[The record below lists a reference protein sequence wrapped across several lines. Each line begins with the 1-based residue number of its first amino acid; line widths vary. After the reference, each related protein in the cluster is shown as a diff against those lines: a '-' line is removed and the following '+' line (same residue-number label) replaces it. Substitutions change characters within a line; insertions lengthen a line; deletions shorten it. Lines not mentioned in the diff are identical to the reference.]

1 MRIFQ
6 GPRYSH
12 ARWRAISAA
21 ATLWVALAAHAAT
34 PEWQPETGDIDA
46 ATALALAQSLTEK
59 VESRALRP
67 RDQAEYDAAK
77 SKLLELVTA
86 PSTSLERARVYAAA
100 NAMLATLDTDGHTQL
115 WSKQLASSWESST
128 TPETARDTTAT
139 RIIATPGGPVL
150 VVRPPQATFLNP
162 ELIRQYAQALIDGV
176 DQAVGD
182 ASPCALV
189 VDLGDQKGGNA
200 WPGLAALSPLFT
212 AANTARFVDR
222 DGRRTPVVANATAYT
237 ASLGKLPHNELIR
250 FAGQPFAVVMTPQTA
265 SAGEMLAIALR
276 GEPGVRWFGQPS
288 WGATTGN
295 TVETLPDGATVLL
308 TVARYGFGTEPAL
321 RGKLMPDV
329 PAAVGEVPEATLARA
344 AAWAAQSCRKAT
356 P

>member
-6 GPRYSH
+6 GRRHSYE
-12 ARWRAISAA
+12 RWRAIAA
-21 ATLWVALAAHAAT
+21 ATTLLVVLAAHAAT
-34 PEWQPETGDIDA
+34 LDWQPETGDIDR
-46 ATALALAQSLTEK
+46 ATARALVQSLTEK

-77 SKLLELVTA
+77 SRLLELVTT
-86 PSTSLERARVYAAA
+86 PSTRLERARVYAAA

-115 WSKQLASSWESST
+115 WSKQLASSWFGAT
-128 TPETARDTTAT
+128 TPEAARDSATT

-150 VVRPPQATFLNP
+150 VVRPPQTTFTDS
-162 ELIRQYAQALIDGV
+162 ELARQYAQALIDGV
-176 DQAVGD
+176 DRAIAD

-200 WPGLAALSPLFT
+200 WPPIYAFAPLFT

-222 DGRRTPVVANATAYT
+222 EGRRAPIVADGTAYA
-237 ASLGKLPHNELIR
+237 ASLGKLPYNELTR
-250 FAGQPFAVVMTPQTA
+250 FAGHPFAVVMTPQTA

-288 WGATTGN
+288 AGATTSN
-295 TVETLPDGATVLL
+295 TIEPMPDGATMLL
-308 TVARYGFGTEPAL
+308 TVARYGFGTEPPL

-329 PAAVGEVPEATLARA
+329 PAAAGEVPEATLARA